1 MKNWKR
7 ILSSVLVFCL
17 LAGFA
22 PSAFAAE
29 DSTELVYA
37 DSGESVT
44 VGNVTV
50 TGEGD
55 AALANA
61 YDGGSASITVEGSVT
76 QTAENASVSP
86 VDVYSS
92 GEGSVA
98 AVNISGDVSVQGND
112 STGVSAS
119 GSDGGSAQVQVDGKV
134 DVEGD
139 QSADGIQAFANNNA
153 SVVIS
158 VGEGID
164 ASVSSDNSEYSSAT
178 GVSSVSSTGSTID
191 IDVNGDVS
199 AESGMYSTG
208 VSSSAHS
215 DGKADINISYMYS
228 FLLQGKGIIVFRTGD
243 TDKLIKQ
250 FHHNRTPFRISDLI
264 ITGKKGVYKYRKHF
278 LLFCS
283 GEVDF
288 ALMKNELVQVSPDI

>member
-55 AALANA
+55 AASANA
-61 YDGGSASITVEGSVT
+61 YDGGSASLTVEGSVT

-98 AVNISGDVSVQGND
+98 AVNISGDVSGEGVGG
-112 STGVSAS
+112 TGVSAS

-134 DVEGD
+134 DVVDATLVQQYAAELIDDFKKTDKPVQPANPVTPTEPEQPTASQDKYTVVFSDTLGWG
-139 QSADGIQAFANNNA
+139 SPMYCYYYYSDGSYTAAWPGTAMTSIGNNA
-153 SVVIS
+153 
-158 VGEGID
+158 
-164 ASVSSDNSEYSSAT
+164 YS
-178 GVSSVSSTGSTID
+178 
-191 IDVNGDVS
+191 IDVPENAAYIIFTNGTVQTEKIPFDKTVLHYYAVDS
-199 AESGMYSTG
+199 VNEKGRYDYA
-208 VSSSAHS
+208 
-215 DGKADINISYMYS
+215 SY
-228 FLLQGKGIIVFRTGD
+228 T
-243 TDKLIKQ
+243 
-250 FHHNRTPFRISDLI
+250 N
-264 ITGKKGVYKYRKHF
+264 
-278 LLFCS
+278 
-283 GEVDF
+283 
-288 ALMKNELVQVSPDI
+288 